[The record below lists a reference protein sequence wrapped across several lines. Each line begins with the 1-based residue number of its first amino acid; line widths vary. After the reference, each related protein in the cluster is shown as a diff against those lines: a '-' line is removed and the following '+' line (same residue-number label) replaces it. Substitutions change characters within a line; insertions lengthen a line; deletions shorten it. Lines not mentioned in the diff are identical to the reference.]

1 MSKRISQNEWLIGQ
15 QRKSIESKD
24 EQILALKK
32 QVEDLSKKL
41 EDKIIENQLTK
52 NAYME
57 MSESKFWKMTLP
69 LQNMMDKIRSF
80 RHKEVVVD
88 ESVAVDKHLI
98 EKGDHVLILS
108 TESALF
114 YCLNIQKQLERFGV
128 QCEIL
133 REEPVEYLD
142 GLYFVI

>member
-80 RHKEVVVD
+80 RHEEVVVD
-88 ESVAVDKHLI
+88 ESVAIDKHLI
-98 EKGDHVLILS
+98 EK
-108 TESALF
+108 
-114 YCLNIQKQLERFGV
+114 
-128 QCEIL
+128 
-133 REEPVEYLD
+133 
-142 GLYFVI
+142 VIMF

>member
-57 MSESKFWKMTLP
+57 MSE
-69 LQNMMDKIRSF
+69 
-80 RHKEVVVD
+80 
-88 ESVAVDKHLI
+88 
-98 EKGDHVLILS
+98 
-108 TESALF
+108 
-114 YCLNIQKQLERFGV
+114 
-128 QCEIL
+128 
-133 REEPVEYLD
+133 
-142 GLYFVI
+142 